1 MGLFDKKTC
10 DFCGKKIGLL
20 GNRKLEDGNM
30 CKECA
35 SRLSPWFNE
44 RRHSGKEEIA
54 AQLDYREENKKA
66 VQAFQITR
74 SIGKYN
80 RLLLD
85 ENHRKLTV
93 TNATDLNSAN
103 PDILDYSQITGC
115 ALGIDE
121 RRNELTQK
129 NAEGKSVSYNP
140 PRYEYS
146 YNLKATIFVDNPFF
160 DEMSYS
166 ISNGYINT
174 GEQRMASEAAGG
186 WNLTHT
192 GQLDG
197 LRIRD
202 YRECVA
208 LGNEI
213 KSVIDGICAD
223 NRIREQVHNAPKT
236 AVKCPYCGATTIP
249 DENGCCEYCGSALN
263 K

>member
-20 GNRKLEDGNM
+20 GNKKMEDGNM
-30 CKECA
+30 CRECA
-35 SRLSPWFNE
+35 AKLSPWFE
-44 RRHSGKEEIA
+44 DRRHTSKEDIA
-54 AQLDYREENKKA
+54 AQLEYREKNREA

-74 SIGKYN
+74 SIGKYT

-93 TNATDLNSAN
+93 TSATDLTADN
-103 PDILDYSQITGC
+103 PDILDWSQITGC
-115 ALGIDE
+115 SLGMDE

-146 YNLKATIFVDNPFF
+146 YNLKATVFVDQPFF
-160 DEMSYS
+160 DQMSWS

-174 GEQRMASEAAGG
+174 GERRMTNESTGG
-186 WNLTHT
+186 WNVTHT
-192 GQLDG
+192 GRLDG
-197 LRIRD
+197 FKVHE
-202 YRECVA
+202 YRECVD

-213 KSVIDGICAD
+213 KAVIDGICQD
-223 NRIREQVHNAPKT
+223 NRISQQLANAPKT
-236 AVKCPYCGATTIP
+236 PVQCPFCGATTVP
-249 DENGCCEYCGSALN
+249 DENGCCEYCGSAL
-263 K
+263 KK